1 MAEPGVKQRLCIA
14 FAAGGT
20 GGHVFPAVA
29 VAEALRRKVADV
41 RCVFIGTQ
49 GKIENSIVP
58 KYGFELFTVWLSG
71 MQRGSVIKNATL
83 PLKIIVSM
91 MQARNIFN
99 RVHPQAV
106 VCEGGY
112 VSYPAGLAASR
123 AKLPLV
129 LMESNSYPGLVI
141 RKLSG
146 KSDSIHVAFESSR
159 QYFNTKAAVYVSGNP
174 VRAGFADN
182 IAKSEARKMFGL
194 DPDKKTLLVFGG
206 SLGAR
211 AINEAVM
218 NALGEFI
225 GKELQVIWQ
234 TGKAW
239 NSLIKKE
246 GIVQLPFI
254 EQMHVA
260 YAAADL
266 AVCRAGATTLA
277 ELTYLGVPSVLVP
290 YPHAADNHQEKNAL
304 ALADVGAAVM
314 LKDSE
319 LGEKFLPVVMNL
331 MADDLHLAA
340 MKDAAWSLGVRDAA
354 DRIAE
359 NVLVVAGYN
368 G

>member
-1 MAEPGVKQRLCIA
+1 MSETGAGKRLCVV

-29 VAEALRRKVADV
+29 VAEALKRKVPDA
-41 RCVFIGTQ
+41 RCVFIGTK
-49 GKIENSIVP
+49 GKIENTIVP

-71 MQRGSVIKNATL
+71 MQRGSLLKNVML
-83 PLKIIVSM
+83 PVKVIVSM
-91 MQARNIFN
+91 MQAQNIFR
-99 RVHPQAV
+99 RVQPQAV
-106 VCEGGY
+106 VCAGGY
-112 VSYPAGLAASR
+112 VSYPAGLASGR

-141 RKLSG
+141 RKLSA
-146 KSDSIHVAFESSR
+146 KATSIHVTFESSR
-159 QYFNTKAAVYVSGNP
+159 QYFRTKAAMHVSGNP
-174 VRAGFADN
+174 VRSGFAEKVT
-182 IAKSEARKMFGL
+182 KSEARKIFGL
-194 DPDKKTLLVFGG
+194 DPEKKTLLVFGG

-211 AINEAVM
+211 TINEAVM
-218 NALGEFI
+218 SAVKEFEVM
-225 GKELQVIWQ
+225 GVQVIWQ

-239 NSLIKKE
+239 SSEIKNANV
-246 GIVQLPFI
+246 VQLPFI
-254 EQMHVA
+254 EQMHAA

-290 YPHAADNHQEKNAL
+290 YPHAADKHQEKNAR
-304 ALADVGAAVM
+304 ALMDAGAAM
-314 LKDSE
+314 MISDSE
-319 LGEKFLPVVMNL
+319 LHDKFLPVVKNL
-331 MADDLHLAA
+331 LADDLHLAA

-359 NVLVVAGYN
+359 NVLEVAGYN